1 MKERK
6 KSMNDNDGK
15 EQINNQA
22 RMKDRKEGT
31 NRKECSKYWTR
42 SSPLALTQRGG
53 GGHGEKNK
61 VKEGKG

>member
-1 MKERK
+1 
-6 KSMNDNDGK
+6 
-15 EQINNQA
+15 
-22 RMKDRKEGT
+22 MKDRKEGT